1 MKKHQKEDYP
11 LEYEEYG
18 NAGMYLFAVFS
29 VLLMIGIII
38 LFALFV
44 AGGTFLVNAII
55 WVI

>member
-18 NAGMYLFAVFS
+18 NASMYLFAVLS
-29 VLLMIGIII
+29 VLLMIGLII

-44 AGGTFLVNAII
+44 AGGAFLVKAI
-55 WVI
+55 V

>member
-18 NAGMYLFAVFS
+18 NASMYLFAVFS
-29 VLLMIGIII
+29 VLLMIGLII

-55 WVI
+55 